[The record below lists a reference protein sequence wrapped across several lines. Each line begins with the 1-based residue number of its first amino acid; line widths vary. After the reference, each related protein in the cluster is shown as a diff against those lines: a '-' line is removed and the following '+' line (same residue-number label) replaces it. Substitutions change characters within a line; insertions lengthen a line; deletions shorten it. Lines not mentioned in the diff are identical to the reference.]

1 LIPTIGL
8 FAFVVGFSE
17 EAWARLSIPMVGKYL
32 DNLTLSVWWLGT
44 TWLSLHAVVI
54 AIEVGLSAIPI
65 NLLILSIIAIPI
77 FYVFAKTG
85 DYIAT
90 AIMHGFY
97 DLMVSL
103 GFIGLILAVAL
114 IIVFARYH

>member
-1 LIPTIGL
+1 
-8 FAFVVGFSE
+8 
-17 EAWARLSIPMVGKYL
+17 M
-32 DNLTLSVWWLGT
+32 
-44 TWLSLHAVVI
+44 
-54 AIEVGLSAIPI
+54 
-65 NLLILSIIAIPI
+65 PI

-103 GFIGLILAVAL
+103 GFIGLILAVAF

>member
-1 LIPTIGL
+1 
-8 FAFVVGFSE
+8 
-17 EAWARLSIPMVGKYL
+17 MVGKYL

-44 TWLSLHAVVI
+44 TWLSLHAIVI
-54 AIEVGLSAIPI
+54 AVEVGLSAVPI
-65 NLLILSIIAIPI
+65 NLLILSLISMPI

-103 GFIGLILAVAL
+103 GLIGLILAVAL